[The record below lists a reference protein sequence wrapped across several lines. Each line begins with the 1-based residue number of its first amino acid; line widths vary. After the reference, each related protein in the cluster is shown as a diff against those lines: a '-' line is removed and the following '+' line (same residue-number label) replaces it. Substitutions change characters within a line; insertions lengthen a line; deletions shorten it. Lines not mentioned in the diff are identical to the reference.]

1 MYGVVIWYN
10 DVNSK
15 NSFVQPKQTRL
26 KRGLTR
32 IKIEMALNIL
42 IAEDNAFTS
51 KQYKTALEKK
61 GHRVT
66 LTNDGEECFDVYNDE
81 VKYSE
86 LFKEQKNSPF
96 DIVLLDQNMPRKTGM
111 EAAKDILNIRKNQR
125 IIFLSAYGEKIL
137 QDAQDLKEDTVQI
150 IQKPF
155 SLDFL
160 VKKIE
165 GRMMNS
171 RTNRDLE
178 TRLKGDQTNNLMTI
192 TQDKEAIR

>member
-1 MYGVVIWYN
+1 
-10 DVNSK
+10 
-15 NSFVQPKQTRL
+15 
-26 KRGLTR
+26 
-32 IKIEMALNIL
+32 MALNIL
-42 IAEDNAFTS
+42 VAEDNEFTA

-66 LTNDGEECFDVYNDE
+66 LTKDGEECFDVYNDE

-86 LFKEQKNSPF
+86 LFKKSKQSPF
-96 DIVLLDQNMPRKTGM
+96 DIVLLDQSMPRKTGI
-111 EAAKDILNIRKNQR
+111 EVAKEILGLRGNQR
-125 IIFLSAYGEKIL
+125 IIFLSAYAQKIL
-137 QDAQDLKEDTVQI
+137 VGADNVKEDTIQI

-165 GRMMNS
+165 GRILNS
-171 RTNRDLE
+171 RANRTLE
-178 TRLKGDQTNNLMTI
+178 DRIKGDQVNNLMTI

>member
-1 MYGVVIWYN
+1 VYN
-10 DVNSK
+10 IAILHYDINSK
-15 NSFVQPKQTRL
+15 NLFVQPKQTRL
-26 KRGLTR
+26 KRGLTS

-66 LTNDGEECFDVYNDE
+66 LTSDGEECFDIYNDE
-81 VKYSE
+81 SKYSE
-86 LFKEQKNSPF
+86 LFKGQKNSPF
-96 DIVLLDQNMPRKTGM
+96 DIVLLDQNMPRKTGI
-111 EAAKDILNIRKNQR
+111 EAAKDILNLKKNQR

-171 RTNRDLE
+171 RTNRNLE

>member
-1 MYGVVIWYN
+1 M
-10 DVNSK
+10 
-15 NSFVQPKQTRL
+15 P
-26 KRGLTR
+26 
-32 IKIEMALNIL
+32 LNIL
-42 IAEDNAFTS
+42 IAEDNEFTS

-66 LTNDGEECFDVYNDE
+66 VTNDGEECFDVYNDE
-81 VKYSE
+81 AKYSE

-96 DIVLLDQNMPRKTGM
+96 DIVLLDQNMPRKTGI
-111 EAAKDILNIRKNQR
+111 ETAKEIFNIRKNQR

-137 QDAQDLKEDTVQI
+137 QDSQELKEDTVQI

-165 GRMMNS
+165 GRIINS
-171 RTNRDLE
+171 RANRNLE
-178 TRLKGDQTNNLMTI
+178 TRLKGEQTNNLMTI

>member
-1 MYGVVIWYN
+1 M
-10 DVNSK
+10 
-15 NSFVQPKQTRL
+15 Q
-26 KRGLTR
+26 
-32 IKIEMALNIL
+32 LNIL
-42 IAEDNAFTS
+42 IAEDNKFTS
-51 KQYKTALEKK
+51 KQYKTALEKN

-81 VKYSE
+81 SKYSE

-96 DIVLLDQNMPRKTGM
+96 DIVLLDQNMPRKTGI
-111 EAAKDILNIRKNQR
+111 ETAKDIFKIRKNQR

-137 QDAQDLKEDTVQI
+137 KDSQDLKEDTVQI

-165 GRMMNS
+165 GRIINS
-171 RTNRDLE
+171 RANRNLE

-192 TQDKEAIR
+192 TQAKEAIR

>member
-1 MYGVVIWYN
+1 M
-10 DVNSK
+10 
-15 NSFVQPKQTRL
+15 Q
-26 KRGLTR
+26 
-32 IKIEMALNIL
+32 LNIL
-42 IAEDNAFTS
+42 IAEDNKFTS
-51 KQYKTALEKK
+51 KQYKTALEKN
-61 GHRVT
+61 GHKVT

-81 VKYSE
+81 AKYSE

-96 DIVLLDQNMPRKTGM
+96 DIVLLDQNMPRKTGI
-111 EAAKDILNIRKNQR
+111 ETAKDIFKIRKNQR

-137 QDAQDLKEDTVQI
+137 QDSQDLKEDTVQI

-165 GRMMNS
+165 GRIINS
-171 RTNRDLE
+171 RANRNLE
-178 TRLKGDQTNNLMTI
+178 TRLKGEQTNNLMTI